1 MKFMKKLIII
11 GANNFQLPLIIK
23 AKKMGIETH
32 VFAWKDGAIG
42 KVYADY
48 FYPISITEKEKI
60 LKIANKIQP
69 DGVISI
75 ASDLAA
81 ITVNYLAA
89 KLNLIGNSSFCTN
102 ITTNKYLM
110 RDILSK
116 NNLPCPNF
124 YLVENNNIPDL
135 GFNYPLIVKPTD
147 RSGSRGVTKVVNKS
161 DLNSAISR
169 AISESFNKN
178 AIIEEFIQ
186 GKEYSIEMLSWNG
199 VHHFLQTTEK
209 KTSGAPYF
217 VEKEQHQPAD
227 LEISLQEKIIQIL
240 KKSLSVLDVKYGA
253 SHSEII
259 ITKSKDIYITE
270 IGARMGG
277 DYIGSDL
284 VELSTGF
291 DFVKAVI
298 EVSLGIEP
306 QIEITENNYSG
317 VYYVYPKHGKVISI
331 NDNSKNFQEIVR
343 TEIYVKEGDI
353 IGEIKES
360 NQRKACYVYKCYSSR
375 FEEEDVVGIVV
386 G

>member
-1 MKFMKKLIII
+1 MQFMKKLIII
-11 GANNFQLPLIIK
+11 GANYFQLPLIIK
-23 AKKMGIETH
+23 AKEMGIETH
-32 VFAWKDGAIG
+32 AFAWKKGAVG
-42 KVYADY
+42 KYFADY

-60 LKIANKIQP
+60 LEIALKIKP

-81 ITVNYLAA
+81 ITVNYLANE
-89 KLNLIGNSSFCTN
+89 LDLIGNSLNCTN

-110 RDILSK
+110 RDVLSK

-124 YLVENNNIPDL
+124 YLVENKNIPKVELD
-135 GFNYPLIVKPTD
+135 YPLIVKPTD
-147 RSGSRGVTKVVNKS
+147 RSGSRGVTKVANKP

-169 AISESFNKN
+169 AISESFNKK
-178 AIIEEFIQ
+178 AIVEEFIE
-186 GKEYSIEMLSWNG
+186 GKEYSIEMISWNG
-199 VHHFLQTTEK
+199 EHHFLQTTEK

-227 LEISLQEKIIQIL
+227 ITKEVLNEIICIT
-240 KKSLSVLDVKYGA
+240 KKALTALDVKFGA
-253 SHSEII
+253 SHSEFI
-259 ITKSKDIYITE
+259 ITDDNKIYITE

-291 DFVKAVI
+291 DFLKAVI

-306 QIEITENNYSG
+306 QIELRKKNYSG
-317 VYYVYPKHGKVISI
+317 VYYVYPKHGKVLSI
-331 NDNSKNFQEIVR
+331 NDNSSIFPEIVR

-360 NQRKACYVYKCYSSR
+360 NQRKACYVYKCYSGR
-375 FEEEDVVGIVV
+375 FEEENVVGIVV